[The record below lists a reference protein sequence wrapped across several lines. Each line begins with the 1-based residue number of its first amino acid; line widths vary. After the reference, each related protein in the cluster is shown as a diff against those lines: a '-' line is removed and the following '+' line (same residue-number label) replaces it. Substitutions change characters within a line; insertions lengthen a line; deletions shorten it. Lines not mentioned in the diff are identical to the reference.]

1 MRASPLEHDREAQLL
16 RQAPI
21 RGKGKN
27 EAQGQASAGRSCALG
42 SRLVLAS
49 QPCTSSVYTQR
60 PMCLPTRP
68 GQRHYLS
75 LILDRGCGFST
86 GKRCQECAAPPP
98 YPMAG
103 QPGTERPCGP
113 HDQFSFSQEKGISRD
128 LRFCG
133 HCWSKGERLWS
144 LRGQERAKKLLLLEP
159 WTLVS
164 S

>member
-98 YPMAG
+98 PLIQWQVSLAQKGHVALMTNLALAKKRAFLGTCGSVDTAG
-103 QPGTERPCGP
+103 QRER
-113 HDQFSFSQEKGISRD
+113 D
-128 LRFCG
+128 CG
-133 HCWSKGERLWS
+133 H
-144 LRGQERAKKLLLLEP
+144 
-159 WTLVS
+159 
-164 S
+164 